1 MGNGYVVTG
10 KVVNSD
16 LIAFAGLQMIGLFG
30 LNGYRLD
37 CIGYGLH
44 LVAIFG
50 LAGYRLGC
58 IGCGLHLI

>member
-30 LNGYRLD
+30 LNGNRLD
-37 CIGYGLH
+37 CIGT
-44 LVAIFG
+44 
-50 LAGYRLGC
+50 GC
-58 IGCGLHLI
+58 IWLHSLDWLAIDWVALDAGCI